1 MYDGKATTP
10 AGTAIA
16 RQAWNVYDYM
26 FGALRPELDV
36 VLLACCV
43 MKAECGFIS
52 AIISS
57 LW

>member
-36 VLLACCV
+36 VMLAV
-43 MKAECGFIS
+43 VS
-52 AIISS
+52 
-57 LW
+57 